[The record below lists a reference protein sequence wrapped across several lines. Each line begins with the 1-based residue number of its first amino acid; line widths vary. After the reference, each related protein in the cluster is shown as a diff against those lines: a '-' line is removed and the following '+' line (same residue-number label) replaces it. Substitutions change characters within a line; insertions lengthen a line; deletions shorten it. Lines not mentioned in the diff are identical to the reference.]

1 MITLRNVK
9 KSYRDGDHERTV
21 LAIEALELGDCSQ
34 WALVGPSG
42 SGKSTLLHLL
52 AGLTRAQEGV
62 IQIDGTDLTA
72 CRESQLDEFRAAH
85 VGYVMQNFSLLPTL
99 RARDNILAGAFFAR
113 TSDRD
118 RADAAEELLRSVGLP
133 ERGHQLPRELS
144 MGEQQRVAVAR
155 ALIKNPDYIFADE
168 PTASLDR
175 ATGMAVIELLQQRAR
190 AASATLIVATHDK
203 DVAAKLDG
211 TIRLEGGRLCC
222 AK

>member
-1 MITLRNVK
+1 
-9 KSYRDGDHERTV
+9 
-21 LAIEALELGDCSQ
+21 
-34 WALVGPSG
+34 
-42 SGKSTLLHLL
+42 
-52 AGLTRAQEGV
+52 
-62 IQIDGTDLTA
+62 
-72 CRESQLDEFRAAH
+72 
-85 VGYVMQNFSLLPTL
+85 MQNFSLLPTL